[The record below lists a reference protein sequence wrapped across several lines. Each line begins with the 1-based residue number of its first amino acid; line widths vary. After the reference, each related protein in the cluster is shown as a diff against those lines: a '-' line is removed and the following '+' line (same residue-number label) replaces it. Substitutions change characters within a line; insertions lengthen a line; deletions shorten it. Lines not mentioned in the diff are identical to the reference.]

1 MNKARKEQ
9 LTWMPISSLVALKR
23 NPQYCTPR
31 QMESLKESIRRDG
44 FVVPVLIR
52 KIPRKKDRYEI
63 VSGNHRVMA
72 ARELGMIDVPCV
84 LIAMTDKQAQRLA
97 VNLNTIHGE
106 PNPELL
112 APFLAEMDDDVLA
125 SIHLEQSE
133 LDRLLEFDDSLEEH
147 LQAMQPPKSHNSN
160 PVSTTYGRCQ
170 CPECG
175 KIHVPPENNVPV
187 SD

>member
-1 MNKARKEQ
+1 MKNARKEQ
-9 LTWMPISSLVALKR
+9 LTWMPISRLVALKR
-23 NPQYCTPR
+23 NPQYCTEK

-52 KIPRKKDRYEI
+52 RIPRQADRYEI

-72 ARELGMIDVPCV
+72 ARELGMDEVPCV
-84 LIAMTDKQAQRLA
+84 LVKMTNKQAQRLA

-125 SIHLEQSE
+125 SIHLERAE
-133 LDRLLEFDDSLEEH
+133 LDKLLEFDDSARKTSQGH
-147 LQAMQPPKSHNSN
+147 AA
-160 PVSTTYGRCQ
+160 TGFA
-170 CPECG
+170 
-175 KIHVPPENNVPV
+175 
-187 SD
+187 